1 MKVPH
6 FLAKQFAQP
15 SGPIGRYLI
24 TPWLDRANRVANN
37 AVFQK
42 LSLQPHSQVAE
53 IGFGGG
59 DLLFR
64 ISDTLTTGSVIGID
78 PSPAVVARA
87 KAKAPKVPGKVKISF
102 HVGAVDHLPLSE
114 NELDLAVSV
123 NTIYFWRSLDR
134 CLIEL
139 RRVMKPGGHLVLGFS
154 DGQNL
159 KKSGYTRH
167 GYLTPDAQQV
177 AFEMQSAGFVA
188 IDVTPINRGAKGLF
202 NVIRGTAT

>member
-1 MKVPH
+1 MKVTR

-24 TPWLDRANRVANN
+24 TPWLDRANQVAND

-42 LSLQPHSQVAE
+42 LPLQPDSQVAE

-64 ISDTLTTGSVIGID
+64 ISDALVTGTVTGID

-87 KAKAPKVPGKVKISF
+87 KARASRVTGKLQISLR
-102 HVGAVDHLPLSE
+102 VGTVDHLPLSD

-123 NTIYFWRSLDR
+123 NTIYFWRSLPQ

-139 RRVMKPGGHLVLGFS
+139 SRVIKPGGHLVLGFS

-167 GYLTPDAQQV
+167 GYLNPDVQQV
-177 AFEMQSAGFVA
+177 SLEMQSAGFVA
-188 IDVTPINRGAKGLF
+188 VDVTSINRGTKGLF
-202 NVIRGTAT
+202 NIIQATAS

>member
-1 MKVPH
+1 VRVTR

-24 TPWLDRANRVANN
+24 TPWLDRANQVAND

-42 LSLQPHSQVAE
+42 LPLQPHSQVAE

-64 ISDTLTTGSVIGID
+64 ISDALVTGSVTGID

-87 KAKAPKVPGKVKISF
+87 KARASRVTGKLQISLR
-102 HVGAVDHLPLSE
+102 VGTVDHLPLSD

-123 NTIYFWRSLDR
+123 NTIYFWRSLDK

-139 RRVMKPGGHLVLGFS
+139 SRVIKPGGHLVLGFS

-159 KKSGYTRH
+159 KKCGYTRH
-167 GYLTPDAQQV
+167 GYRSPDVQQV
-177 AFEMQSAGFVA
+177 SLVMQSVGFVA
-188 IDVTPINRGAKGLF
+188 VDVTSINRGSKGLF
-202 NVIRGTAT
+202 NIIQGTTS